1 MGAGMGD
8 EVGREEAS
16 LRIKA
21 DTGFIWNQRH
31 HANICKRPCKLTQ
44 LVASG
49 KRTQLVILFL

>member
-1 MGAGMGD
+1 MGD